1 MGGSAL
7 LAGQFTMLLSSFLF
21 PLLTNR
27 FTDKERKEYE
37 ERRVKSYTQYLAE
50 KELEIEKERKESKN
64 VFNRNYPE
72 LNTLL
77 DQANREEQLWEHK
90 NR

>member
-50 KELEIEKERKESKN
+50 KELEIEKERKREQN

-72 LNTLL
+72 LNTL
-77 DQANREEQLWEHK
+77 
-90 NR
+90 